1 MDFKEE
7 KLPIYNDTLVFND
20 LMNRG
25 FYNVLNYS
33 DLSDDYI
40 LDNINFIIKIIRNGQ
55 YILSSNSPKNIKNN
69 YLFYVASFDA
79 GNINPLFFYRGNIK
93 DLDDYFKKNPSLMEN
108 IIDIYNNKFKLKKI

>member
-1 MDFKEE
+1 
-7 KLPIYNDTLVFND
+7 
-20 LMNRG
+20 MNRG

-69 YLFYVASFDA
+69 YENLKDA
-79 GNINPLFFYRGNIK
+79 DEITLEVYRDSIIK
-93 DLDDYFKKNPSLMEN
+93 KYETLEDL
-108 IIDIYNNKFKLKKI
+108 LKEIAKEVL